1 MAVCFSAVHLAHLS
15 QFFPVKL
22 LNIGRQPVAGA
33 IISMKPDTDN
43 DGEYSHDETDLDT
56 RKDSVRNGK
65 GKDDG
70 KEGKEK
76 RSTINRVNSEFF
88 FCTTGFYHVA
98 DLNLTGACVG

>member
-1 MAVCFSAVHLAHLS
+1 
-15 QFFPVKL
+15 
-22 LNIGRQPVAGA
+22 
-33 IISMKPDTDN
+33 MKPDTDN
-43 DGEYSHDETDLDT
+43 DGEYSHDELDLDT

-88 FCTTGFYHVA
+88 FAPLVFTM
-98 DLNLTGACVG
+98 LLT

>member
-1 MAVCFSAVHLAHLS
+1 
-15 QFFPVKL
+15 
-22 LNIGRQPVAGA
+22 
-33 IISMKPDTDN
+33 MKPDTDN

-76 RSTINRVNSEFF
+76 RSTINRVNSEL
-88 FCTTGFYHVA
+88 FCATGFCHVA
-98 DLNLTGACVG
+98 DLKLIGACVG